1 MEREKAIAILRFYRD
16 IPKSIKLNER
26 EIRSIE
32 DQYYTTLDAVKI
44 TGAPGGKG
52 DASSPVEKAALK
64 IPQAVS
70 RNLESLNRK
79 NDRLERIGYEI
90 RAAIDRLNYGEK
102 AIILGFYIEGQTWE
116 RISARVNYS
125 PRQCKNIR
133 NRALS
138 RLAKLFA
145 QNPAILKFP
154 FPEK

>member
-1 MEREKAIAILRFYRD
+1 MEREKVIAILRFYRD

-32 DQYYTTLDAVKI
+32 DQYYTTLDAVST

-52 DASSPVEKAALK
+52 GISNPVEKAALR
-64 IPQAVS
+64 IPNAIS
-70 RNLESLNRK
+70 RSLEILNRE
-79 NDRLERIGYEI
+79 NDWLERIGIEI
-90 RAAIDRLNYGEK
+90 RAAIDRLNYSEK
-102 AIILGFYIEGQTWE
+102 TIILGFYIEGQKWE